1 MKIRVL
7 TINGKILSYD
17 HQAGYHNVV
26 SVSDPTVITS
36 LITEV
41 TSSGAKCGGTVYDG
55 GQPITE
61 RGICWSLLPTPTI
74 LDYKTSDGTGSG
86 TFISTMAGLLYS
98 TTYYVRAYA
107 INIVG
112 LMYGEERIFTTEEDF
127 KLIFG
132 GDTDILTWELDTDSL
147 IWN

>member
-1 MKIRVL
+1 
-7 TINGKILSYD
+7 
-17 HQAGYHNVV
+17 
-26 SVSDPTVITS
+26 
-36 LITEV
+36 
-41 TSSGAKCGGTVYDG
+41 
-55 GQPITE
+55 
-61 RGICWSLLPTPTI
+61 
-74 LDYKTSDGTGSG
+74 
-86 TFISTMAGLLYS
+86 MAGLLYS

-147 IWN
+147 IWT